1 MIFLVADKGIRK
13 RREVVYCLTI
23 PTFPDKILENTL
35 FLDFK
40 IFFCWFKIWGEV
52 GLYSR
57 SMEKSIGDNDGFE
70 RQRKKKQKTKS
81 TMQL

>member
-35 FLDFK
+35 FLDFIYK
-40 IFFCWFKIWGEV
+40 CCC
-52 GLYSR
+52 
-57 SMEKSIGDNDGFE
+57 
-70 RQRKKKQKTKS
+70 
-81 TMQL
+81 QL